1 MGTATLSPSPDPRNP
16 RAARLPRAAAR
27 SRWAAVGAAVAV
39 SLGAGSIA
47 VTSASEGASS
57 SFVSIT
63 PARILDTRTGVGL
76 EGPFSSPT
84 PRVLQVTGAVPTA
97 DGPATVVP
105 AGATGVVLNVTAVQP
120 TADGFISVRPDG
132 TPGPPTTSNL
142 NFRAGDIIPNAVTV
156 ALPSSGR
163 IELTYDAF
171 GAPGPTTEVLVDVTG
186 FYVAGGAGEPGPQ
199 GPQGPEGPAGPRG
212 DAGPPGPA
220 NRIDDSLIAQ
230 GRWDADPGRPL
241 VIDFD
246 ESSFEPERVT
256 SDGTH
261 VWVAGRQDQVIKI
274 DPSTG
279 DTLATIA
286 LDLDEPAGMIFD
298 GTHVWLASALTSKVF
313 RIDPVTELVTTFE
326 GGNLAEPHGLASDG
340 TDIWVVNTD
349 GDDLTRI
356 SRSTGSMTPF
366 DDLGGLGDLGDPLDA
381 LYDGRYVWVADNERV
396 VRIDPLDDGV
406 EVIDAGV
413 TGRVRNLAFDGTHV
427 WAVGDGGRWMI
438 DAASLAIVDN
448 DPDGTYR
455 AMTYDGTYVWAVRT
469 SGDPLR
475 WFSPMLSGATG
486 GASLPGERLLDDVH
500 FDGTSLWTVDRRYV
514 IKVTPP

>member
-1 MGTATLSPSPDPRNP
+1 MADTK
-16 RAARLPRAAAR
+16 R
-27 SRWAAVGAAVAV
+27 SRWAAIGAAVAV
-39 SLGAGSIA
+39 TLGAGGIA
-47 VTSASEGASS
+47 VTSASDGAPS

-76 EGPFSSPT
+76 EGPFTSPT
-84 PRVLQVTGAVPTA
+84 PRVLQVTGTVPTA
-97 DGPATVVP
+97 DGPGIVVP

-142 NFRAGDIIPNAVTV
+142 NFRTGDIIPNAVTV

-186 FYVAGGAGEPGPQ
+186 FYVAGGAGEPGPR
-199 GPQGPEGPAGPRG
+199 GPQGPEGPPGPAGPQG
-212 DAGPPGPA
+212 DTGPPGPA
-220 NRIDDSLIAQ
+220 NRIDDSLIVQ

-241 VIDFD
+241 VLDFD

-286 LDLDEPAGMIFD
+286 LDLDQPKGMIFD

-313 RIDPVTELVTTFE
+313 RIDPVTDQVTTFE

-366 DDLGGLGDLGDPLDA
+366 DDGGFGDPQDA
-381 LYDGRYVWVADNERV
+381 LYDGRYVWVADFNRV
-396 VRIDPLDDGV
+396 VRIDPGSGAVDQV
-406 EVIDAGV
+406 PV
-413 TGRVRNLAFDGTHV
+413 TGLVRNLAFDGTHI
-427 WAVGDGGRWMI
+427 WAVGGGGRWMI
-438 DAASLAIVDN
+438 DAASLAIVDS
-448 DPDGTYR
+448 DPDGTHR

-469 SGDPLR
+469 GAGDPLV
-475 WFSPMLSGATG
+475 WFSPMLSGAIG
-486 GASLPGERLLDDVH
+486 GASLPGERALDDVH